1 MIDTLKNRGEQL
13 TAPASDPQQAVRF
26 RVRRLFTGSYVPIL
40 LALVV
45 VMIIGSFAS
54 PYFLTGRNLQN
65 IILTGAIVSI
75 LAIGQFMVIVTAGID
90 LSVGAIAAL
99 ATVFSA
105 WILAHGGSLLVAIGG
120 ALVICAGVGVLNGL
134 AVVFGRITPFIATL
148 GMLSIIQGISFFVQG
163 GSLIAIT
170 NQEFIGLFNG
180 QVLGI
185 SSPTVLLII
194 VTIVAAL
201 VMRYTIFGRQQ
212 YAIGGNSHAAL
223 LSGLPVRRNVIL
235 AYSISGF
242 LAGLA
247 GLLLAAQLSGGSA
260 LAGQNYALDSIAAA
274 VVGGA
279 ALFGGKGNPVSAVL
293 GALLIGTI
301 ANIMNLRNVQ
311 AEGQLIIQGVLVL
324 LAVYL
329 TSGGSKDISRGFST
343 LFRRRNYAPISN

>member
-1 MIDTLKNRGEQL
+1 M
-13 TAPASDPQQAVRF
+13 P
-26 RVRRLFTGSYVPIL
+26 
-40 LALVV
+40 
-45 VMIIGSFAS
+45 SF
-54 PYFLTGRNLQN
+54 
-65 IILTGAIVSI
+65 SI

-105 WILAHGGSLLVAIGG
+105 WIMAQGGSFLIAIAG
-120 ALVICAGVGVLNGL
+120 ALLICVVVGVLNGL

-170 NQEFIGLFNG
+170 NQEFLGLLNG
-180 QVLGI
+180 QILGI
-185 SSPTVLLII
+185 SSPTILLIV
-194 VTIVAAL
+194 VTVIAAL
-201 VMRYTIFGRQQ
+201 VMRFTIFGRQQ

-223 LSGLPVRRNVIL
+223 LSGLPVRRNVVL
-235 AYSISGF
+235 AYSISGL

-260 LAGQNYALDSIAAA
+260 LAGQSYALDSIAAA

-301 ANIMNLRNVQ
+301 ANIMNLRSVQ
-311 AEGQLIIQGVLVL
+311 AEGQLIIQGILVL

-329 TSGGSKDISRGFST
+329 TSGGSKDIARAFNALFSR
-343 LFRRRNYAPISN
+343 RDYRPISNHSPKGH

>member
-1 MIDTLKNRGEQL
+1 MSDTLKNRGDQL
-13 TAPASDPQQAVRF
+13 TAPASAPQQAVRF

-45 VMIIGSFAS
+45 VIIIGSFAS
-54 PYFLTGRNLQN
+54 PYFLTALNLQN
-65 IILTGAIVSI
+65 ILLSGAIVSI

-90 LSVGAIAAL
+90 LSVGAIAAF
-99 ATVFSA
+99 ATVSSA
-105 WILAHGGSLLVAIGG
+105 WILAQGGSLVVAIGG

-148 GMLSIIQGISFFVQG
+148 GMMSIIQGISFFVQG

-185 SSPTVLLII
+185 SSPAILLIV
-194 VTIVAAL
+194 VTIVMAL

-212 YAIGGNSHAAL
+212 YAIGGNSQAAL

-235 AYSISGF
+235 AYVISGF

-260 LAGQNYALDSIAAA
+260 LVGSGYELDSIAAA

-279 ALFGGKGNPVSAVL
+279 ALFGGKGNPVSAVI

-301 ANIMNLRNVQ
+301 SNIMNLRSVQ
-311 AEGQLIIQGVLVL
+311 AEGQLVVQGILVL

-329 TSGGSKDISRGFST
+329 TSGGSKDFVRGFNS